1 MILDTNYL
9 VSESLFSRMRFIVK
23 IYVRFAYILLWP
35 KVTIESLLKRYRA
48 ILFVSEKRCLQLNCG
63 TKLMLKNVWRMVTY
77 HFHSSPLLT
86 MITIIV
92 SRISPAS
99 VDVNTQYN
107 RPFTTVAR
115 HITNMACMMK
125 RSRVKIALKMLHF
138 EAIAS
143 RKQSEVTLKDPPSSG
158 QIARD
163 CLHL

>member
-1 MILDTNYL
+1 
-9 VSESLFSRMRFIVK
+9 
-23 IYVRFAYILLWP
+23 
-35 KVTIESLLKRYRA
+35 
-48 ILFVSEKRCLQLNCG
+48 
-63 TKLMLKNVWRMVTY
+63 MVTY

-158 QIARD
+158 QISFQPTEVPKTFDLMKSGVYDYIRM
-163 CLHL
+163 LL